1 MTDTAALRRRAAQ
14 ALALYA
20 GFWLLALALVA
31 ALLLVPYLDFAY
43 RGSPSVGGL
52 LALAAAARI
61 AWGLVPRWET
71 FTPPGAVLP
80 PEHAA
85 ALLATAAELA
95 RSSALPMPHDVYL
108 VPQANAFVGE
118 RRLKMGIVRREFMG
132 IGLGLLAVLDVEGLR
147 TVIAHELGH
156 RRSGDVSLGPWV
168 YRTRRALSVATE
180 RLGEGSILHLPFLWY
195 TRWFLR
201 LSAVV
206 SRQQEL
212 AADAHAAHVVSAA
225 HAARALEVVGR
236 DGALWNVYWTQEV
249 LPVIEAG
256 FYPPVLDGFSRF
268 VASAHARGV
277 LPDATV
283 RVAGDEADT
292 HPPDHERIAALGS
305 PASPAPGPPALSL
318 VRNPEALVEVVV
330 RGLFANPALVRIID
344 EPLRGGDPQVPVLV
358 RVRWDEVG
366 QRVWLPRWRADL
378 GPWAERLGRSCL
390 EELPELLASPS
401 RRAVLFVARGPR
413 VLSPMAEA
421 RRHRDLLAFA
431 LGVHLAAAGW
441 QVSTSP
447 GEPLLFVRG
456 GESIDV
462 RAVVNGTEWT
472 DWRERLA
479 GWLAPQGD

>member
-1 MTDTAALRRRAAQ
+1 MTDPVALRRRAAL

-20 GFWLLALALVA
+20 GFWLLAIGLLG
-31 ALLLVPYLDFAY
+31 ALLLVPYLDFTY
-43 RGSPSVGGL
+43 RGAPSVGGL
-52 LALAAAARI
+52 LALAAAGRI
-61 AWGLVPRWET
+61 GWGLVPRWER
-71 FTPPGAVLP
+71 FTPPGPPLP
-80 PEHAA
+80 PEHAPS
-85 ALLATAAELA
+85 LLAAVAELA
-95 RSSALPMPHDVYL
+95 RASALPTPHDVYL

-118 RRLKMGIVRREFMG
+118 RPVRLGLFRREFMG

-156 RRSGDVSLGPWV
+156 RRAGDVRLGPWV
-168 YRTRRALSVATE
+168 YRTRRALALAVE
-180 RLGEGSILHLPFLWY
+180 RLGDGSLLHLPFRWY

-201 LSAVV
+201 LSAIV
-206 SRQQEL
+206 SRQQEF
-212 AADAHAAHVVSAA
+212 AADAHAAQVVSAA

-236 DGALWNVYWTQEV
+236 EGALWNVYWHQEV

-256 FYPPVLDGFSRF
+256 FYPPVLEGF
-268 VASAHARGV
+268 ASFCQAARDRGV
-277 LPDATV
+277 FPERA
-283 RVAGDEADT
+283 AAEEGEASDS

-305 PASPAPGPPALSL
+305 PVPAPPGPPALSL
-318 VRNPEALVEVVV
+318 VRDPAALVEAAV
-330 RGLFANPALVRIID
+330 RGLFAQPALVCIVD
-344 EPLRGGDPQVPVLV
+344 EAPRGSDPAVPVLV
-358 RVRWDEVG
+358 RVRWEDVG

-401 RRAVLFVARGPR
+401 RLEALFSARGPR

-441 QVSTSP
+441 RVTTSP
-447 GEPLLFVRG
+447 GEPLLFARG

-462 RAVVNGTEWT
+462 RAVVQGADWA

-479 GWLAPQGD
+479 RWLASEVD